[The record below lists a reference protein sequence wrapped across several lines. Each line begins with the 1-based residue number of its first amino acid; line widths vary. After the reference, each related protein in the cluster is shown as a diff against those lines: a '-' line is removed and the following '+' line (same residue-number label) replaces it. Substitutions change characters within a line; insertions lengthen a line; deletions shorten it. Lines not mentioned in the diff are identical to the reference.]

1 MVTCTRVREIFKA
14 LVVLERL
21 WYANPQCR
29 ISATEQLQLTIK
41 NAI

>member
-1 MVTCTRVREIFKA
+1 MHTRVRERA
-14 LVVLERL
+14 LVVLERF
-21 WYANPQCR
+21 WYVNPQCS